1 MRGMGSKVLR
11 LMGAHTHMQLGL
23 WVPGVGV
30 RTDAQSSHSDL
41 VRETVRL
48 RPTQEAPPR
57 QGS

>member
-1 MRGMGSKVLR
+1 MGSKVLR

-41 VRETVRL
+41 VREPVRL

>member
-1 MRGMGSKVLR
+1 MGGIGSKVLR
-11 LMGAHTHMQLGL
+11 LMGTRTHRQLGL

-41 VRETVRL
+41 IGEPMHL
-48 RPTQEAPPR
+48 RPTWEAPPR